1 MQWQLKKTK
10 SILTTVPFAVEEL
23 ELAHTSTGKGP
34 AHPYHR
40 LKIRDW
46 VNVIPTTADGQVI
59 MVKQTR
65 VGSMTITLETPGGVI
80 DKGET
85 DPAAAALRELEEETG
100 YCSASSQHIGSVWPN
115 PAIQTNQLHVIW
127 AADVYLPD
135 QRQKFPDPDEE
146 LEVVAVP
153 LDQACAMAR
162 QGEVTNALAAL
173 AILMTEPHIRQKLE
187 NR

>member
-65 VGSMTITLETPGGVI
+65 VGSMTIKMMS
-80 DKGET
+80 DKDAMTGSSTESVS
-85 DPAAAALRELEEETG
+85 ALISMRSDRL
-100 YCSASSQHIGSVWPN
+100 
-115 PAIQTNQLHVIW
+115 
-127 AADVYLPD
+127 
-135 QRQKFPDPDEE
+135 KF
-146 LEVVAVP
+146 A
-153 LDQACAMAR
+153 
-162 QGEVTNALAAL
+162 
-173 AILMTEPHIRQKLE
+173 
-187 NR
+187 